1 MGAQRING
9 KGLTQK
15 FVNRHLSATE
25 RERVILAVA
34 LAAPGHLCHLTLRH
48 HTRFKT
54 SSRL

>member
-1 MGAQRING
+1 MGAQWINR
-9 KGLTQK
+9 KRLTQK

-34 LAAPGHLCHLTLRH
+34 LTPPSNLCHLTLRH

-54 SSRL
+54 SPRL